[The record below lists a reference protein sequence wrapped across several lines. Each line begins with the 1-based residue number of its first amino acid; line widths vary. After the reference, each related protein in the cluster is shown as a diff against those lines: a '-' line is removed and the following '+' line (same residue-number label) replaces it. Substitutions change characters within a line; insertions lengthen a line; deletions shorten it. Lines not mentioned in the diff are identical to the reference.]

1 MSLSDEKRRREF
13 MENLDDWRHGTKTGY
28 WLAPCHC
35 QITPKKSEE
44 IAKKIVETRK
54 NKKIETTFELK
65 HLLNELGLGQKA
77 CAVIFQAF
85 RIETNKEIDNV
96 KMLLGEIPNI
106 LSE

>member
-1 MSLSDEKRRREF
+1 
-13 MENLDDWRHGTKTGY
+13 
-28 WLAPCHC
+28 
-35 QITPKKSEE
+35 
-44 IAKKIVETRK
+44 
-54 NKKIETTFELK
+54 LK